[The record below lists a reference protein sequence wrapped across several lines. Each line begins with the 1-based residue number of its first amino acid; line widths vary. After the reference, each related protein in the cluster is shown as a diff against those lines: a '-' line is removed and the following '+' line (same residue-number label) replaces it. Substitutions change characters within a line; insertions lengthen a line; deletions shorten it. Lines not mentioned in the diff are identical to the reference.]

1 MKTIL
6 GTEIPETF
14 KGILYLCEF
23 DYEKLSIKVIKEILC
38 ENAGFALSLYAE
50 IPNPESQLVMGKT
63 YEELCM
69 KLEELHKNMKDK
81 EWLEEL
87 SNCL

>member
-6 GTEIPETF
+6 GTEIPENIR
-14 KGILYLCEF
+14 GVLYLCEF
-23 DYEKLSIKVIKEILC
+23 NYEKLSIKVWREIFC

-50 IPNPESQLVMGKT
+50 IPNPESQLVTAKT
-63 YEELCM
+63 YDELCIR
-69 KLEELHKNMKDK
+69 LEELHKNMKDE
-81 EWLEEL
+81 EWLKEL